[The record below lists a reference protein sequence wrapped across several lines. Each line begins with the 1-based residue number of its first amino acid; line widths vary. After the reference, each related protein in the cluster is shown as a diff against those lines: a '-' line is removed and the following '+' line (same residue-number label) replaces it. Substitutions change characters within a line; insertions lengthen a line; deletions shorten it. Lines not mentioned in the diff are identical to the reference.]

1 MTAQRINPKDM
12 YESLSY
18 GFSHATISR
27 QGGLLHLSGQ
37 VAWDK
42 DNQLVGGADLA
53 AQTRQALANLKGVLA
68 DQGLGPA
75 DLVRIRTYVVN
86 HTPDKIG
93 PVAGEMMD
101 FFGDAM
107 PCANTWIGVQ
117 GLALPEFLVEIEGTA
132 LLPDAA

>member
-1 MTAQRINPKDM
+1 MPADRINPSNM
-12 YESLSY
+12 YDSLSY

-27 QGGLLHLSGQ
+27 EGAQLHLSGQ

-42 DNQLVGGADLA
+42 DNQLVGGDDLA
-53 AQTRQALANLKGVLA
+53 AQARQALANLKAVLA
-68 DQGLGPA
+68 DQGLTPA

-93 PVAGEMMD
+93 PVAGEMMA

-117 GLALPEFLVEIEGTA
+117 ALAMPEFLIEIEGTA
-132 LLPDAA
+132 VMA